1 MKKITFSLLLFVATF
16 GTYAQNPTVQNEDP
30 SKQQIFKEEAREL
43 IKTAAY
49 SLIEPHL
56 EKSLKQ
62 AFINGPATCFAP
74 DTDTEVV
81 EAFYNNKSTLQN
93 SLGIPE
99 EGQNS
104 RFNLGGRWTSTATS
118 GGSLQ
123 QGDFTVL
130 TWSYVPD
137 GTPIG
142 NGGCQVPDIGGN
154 SNFIAFFNG
163 IYGPPT
169 TTGDFTTAPWHDVFV
184 DMFNSWSNV
193 SGLNFVYEP
202 NDDGSTV
209 ALSSNSGILGVRGD
223 MRISGHPIDGNSNV
237 LACNYFPNNGDMI
250 IDTADS
256 FYSNNP
262 GLGTINVLTHEIGH
276 GLGIA
281 HVCPI
286 NQTKLMEPFIS
297 FAFQGPQEDDILAS
311 NRHYGD
317 PDGGN
322 DSPATATLL
331 GNNAPPTSYSKVQR
345 SIDDNGDIDHFSFI
359 LDGPATLSAELT
371 PTGTT
376 YLDGEQ
382 NPNTGACSSGTPFNA
397 LTVADLRLDVLGI
410 DGVTVL
416 ASSASNGPGVAEN
429 VTDVTLPTAGIY
441 YVRIRQQGASINN
454 SQMYDLDLD
463 LTGAGTDVPPT
474 AVCTSFTA
482 QLDTAGNATIV
493 PENVDGGSIDP
504 EGPVTLSVDTSSF
517 TCADIGTNTVTLTV
531 TDSMGQTDTCTAT
544 VTVEDNILPT
554 AVCQDFT
561 AQLDAS
567 GNAVITAADIDNG
580 SNDNCGIASLA
591 VSQNTFTCADVG
603 ATTVTLTVTDVAG
616 NIATCTSTV
625 TVEDP
630 VLPIANCQDFTV
642 ELDASGN
649 ASITAADIDNGSN
662 DNCGIASLS
671 VAPNT
676 FNSTNVGENTV
687 ILTLTDVNGNVATC
701 TAIVT
706 VQENGAPVALCQ
718 DITIQLDAAG
728 NATITPV
735 DIDDG
740 STGDSITLSASQTSF
755 DCTNIG
761 ENSVTLTATDANGN
775 SATCTSTVTVEETT
789 LPNANC
795 LDITVQLD
803 ASCTTTI
810 TAADIDNSSNDNC
823 GIASLALSQSTFT
836 CDDLGS
842 NTVTLIV
849 TDVNGNVSSCTATVT
864 VERILGVD
872 DVATG
877 LSTVGIFP
885 NPADDFISISNP
897 QSIALETVII
907 YDVTGRLVATH
918 ALRNTADEATINIST
933 LQSANYIV
941 IIKGKEGQI
950 IKRLI
955 KE

>member
-16 GTYAQNPTVQNEDP
+16 STYAQNPTVQNEDL
-30 SKQQIFKEEAREL
+30 SKQQTSIEEAREM
-43 IKTAAY
+43 IKTAAF

-74 DTDTEVV
+74 DTDPEVV

-93 SLGIPE
+93 SLGLPG

-169 TTGDFTTAPWHDVFV
+169 TAGDFTTAPWHDVFV

-209 ALSSNSGILGVRGD
+209 ALSSNSGIMGVRGD

-281 HVCPI
+281 HVCPT

-331 GNNAPPTSYSKVQR
+331 GNSAPPTSYSKVQR
-345 SIDDNGDIDHFSFI
+345 SIDDNGDIDYFSFI

-382 NPNTGACSSGTPFNA
+382 NPTTGTCSSGTPFNA

-416 ASSASNGPGVAEN
+416 ATSASNGPGVAEN

-454 SQMYDLDLD
+454 SQMYDLELNLPD
-463 LTGAGTDVPPT
+463 A
-474 AVCTSFTA
+474 F
-482 QLDTAGNATIV
+482 
-493 PENVDGGSIDP
+493 
-504 EGPVTLSVDTSSF
+504 
-517 TCADIGTNTVTLTV
+517 
-531 TDSMGQTDTCTAT
+531 
-544 VTVEDNILPT
+544 PT

-561 AQLDAS
+561 AQLDSA
-567 GNAVITAADIDNG
+567 GNATIVPADVDGG
-580 SNDNCGIASLA
+580 SSDPEGPVTLSINPS
-591 VSQNTFTCADVG
+591 SFTCADVG
-603 ATTVTLTVTDVAG
+603 ANTVTLTVMDSVGQTD
-616 NIATCTSTV
+616 TCTATV
-625 TVEDP
+625 TIGDSI
-630 VLPIANCQDFTV
+630 LPNTICQDFTV

-649 ASITAADIDNGSN
+649 AAITTADIDTGSN

-676 FNSTNVGENTV
+676 FDSTNVGENTV
-687 ILTLTDVNGNVATC
+687 TLTATDVNGNVATC

-706 VQENGAPVALCQ
+706 VEENGAPIAVCQ
-718 DITIQLDAAG
+718 DITVQLDATG
-728 NATITPV
+728 NATIAAA

-740 STGDSITLSASQTSF
+740 STGDSITLSVSQTTFNCSN
-755 DCTNIG
+755 TG
-761 ENSVTLTATDANGN
+761 VNSVTLTATDVNGN
-775 SATCTSTVTVEETT
+775 SATCTSTVTVEEAV
-789 LPNANC
+789 LPNAIC
-795 LDITVQLD
+795 QDITVQLD

-810 TAADIDNSSNDNC
+810 TAADIDNGSNDTC
-823 GIASLALSQSTFT
+823 GIASLALSKSTFT

-842 NTVTLIV
+842 NTVTLTV
-849 TDVNGNVSSCTATVT
+849 TDANGNVSTCTSTVT

-872 DVATG
+872 EIATD

-885 NPADDFISISNP
+885 NPANDVITISNP
-897 QSIALETVII
+897 QSITLEAII
-907 YDVTGRLVATH
+907 VYDMTGRIVATH
-918 ALRNTADEATINIST
+918 DIGRTGTEATINIST

-941 IIKGKEGQI
+941 IIKGAGGQI
-950 IKRLI
+950 IKRLV